1 MGNIPQ
7 QVGAAARDELAHIN
21 AGAYSM
27 NRALFNAPADIL
39 SALGH
44 GAYDFGRG
52 FFGGAPAAAAAPAVH
67 PAIAA
72 AMGQPSPGAPVT
84 QLTDKSMAQYGAL
97 TPAARAVL
105 GNIDPNG
112 VVKNAPN
119 APDPNAA
126 ALQGVPTWAQM
137 MAGYAAGHGGNISL
151 RAIDALAGAAA
162 KGAQAGSAAKK
173 LPSIADVAG
182 QQALQ
187 LGTELFNQQKD
198 DAIKSGDKNAY
209 LKAALEHQDRLERLA
224 RARAIDPVSANGFSG
239 GGN

>member
-1 MGNIPQ
+1 
-7 QVGAAARDELAHIN
+7 
-21 AGAYSM
+21 
-27 NRALFNAPADIL
+27 
-39 SALGH
+39 
-44 GAYDFGRG
+44 
-52 FFGGAPAAAAAPAVH
+52 
-67 PAIAA
+67 
-72 AMGQPSPGAPVT
+72 MGQPSPGAPVT

-182 QQALQ
+182 AQALQ
-187 LGTELFNQQKD
+187 LGTELFEHQKA
-198 DAIKSGDKNAY
+198 DAIKSGDNKAY
-209 LKAALEHQDRLERLA
+209 WQAALEHQDRLERLA